1 MSEIK
6 KIAISMH
13 SGTSD
18 ILYYVFKFTK
28 IRVAPAFPNITLDEN
43 MLHFL

>member
-18 ILYYVFKFTK
+18 ILYSVFIFTK
-28 IRVAPAFPNITLDEN
+28 IRVAPVFPDITLDAN
-43 MLHFL
+43 ILLFL